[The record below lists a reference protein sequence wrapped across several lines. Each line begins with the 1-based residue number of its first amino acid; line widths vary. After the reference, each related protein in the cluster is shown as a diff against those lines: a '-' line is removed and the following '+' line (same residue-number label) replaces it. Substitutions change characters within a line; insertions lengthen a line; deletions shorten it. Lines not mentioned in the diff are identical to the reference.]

1 MKHAKVFVTLEE
13 TSFSTGQVYPTK
25 TAI

>member
-1 MKHAKVFVTLEE
+1 MKHTKVFVTLEE
-13 TSFSTGQVYPTK
+13 TSFSTGQDYPTK